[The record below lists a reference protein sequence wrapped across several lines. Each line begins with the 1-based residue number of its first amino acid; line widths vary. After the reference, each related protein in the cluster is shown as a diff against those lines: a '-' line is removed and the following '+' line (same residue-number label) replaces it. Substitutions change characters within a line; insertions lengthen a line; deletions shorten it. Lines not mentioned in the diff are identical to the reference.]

1 MNRRQ
6 FLQSTAAA
14 VAATALNAHVAYA
27 QDQKPL
33 RVGLIGPGW
42 YGKCDILR
50 LIQIAP
56 VEIVSL
62 CDVDKKML
70 AEAVALYLETCFENN
85 LPYVRPVPR
94 EEDPRL
100 RPLDNFLELFPLKVD
115 FKVRTLA

>member
-1 MNRRQ
+1 M
-6 FLQSTAAA
+6 F
-14 VAATALNAHVAYA
+14 
-27 QDQKPL
+27 
-33 RVGLIGPGW
+33 
-42 YGKCDILR
+42 
-50 LIQIAP
+50 
-56 VEIVSL
+56 
-62 CDVDKKML
+62 